1 MVVPRFWH
9 YVHVPEQ
16 LGAKQLLEKMKT
28 QQKLH
33 LAPRKFCDES
43 IHNEDAEN
51 DDIDGMIDKLDKESC
66 HGRDFNHLLWDYK
79 IVSDNVNSDDD
90 PTQFVLTDGGLYIG
104 HDAPRHEHLK
114 RDPYNSSLYK
124 LAVLTPTPVVYVQ
137 KYVDH
142 RVIPIYIH
150 TADDD
155 EEETNDDEEVV
166 SDDSSSTTTPK
177 PTEPPKF
184 VIQVRPPT
192 LVKFL
197 LMMFLS
203 LLFLMEFFF
212 LLSVLGSSNKV
223 E

>member
-1 MVVPRFWH
+1 
-9 YVHVPEQ
+9 
-16 LGAKQLLEKMKT
+16 MKT

-90 PTQFVLTDGGLYIG
+90 PSQFVLTDGGLYIG

-155 EEETNDDEEVV
+155 EEESNDDNDDEQLV

-192 LVKFL
+192 LVNFL
-197 LMMFLS
+197 PLR
-203 LLFLMEFFF
+203 FFF
-212 LLSVLGSSNKV
+212 FPLFIEIFVFTCSIWLKPYGWVMANIKQP
-223 E
+223 